1 MTESI
6 HIYRIQNNESK
17 KFNTF
22 ITFQNNISDAFFR
35 FFGFQLQV
43 EFIKFELLYNAMN
56 FHIKIQKLLEDSN
69 STNFFQR
76 FF

>member
-1 MTESI
+1 M
-6 HIYRIQNNESK
+6 H
-17 KFNTF
+17 
-22 ITFQNNISDAFFR
+22 FFG

-43 EFIKFELLYNAMN
+43 EFIKLELLYNAMN

-76 FF
+76 LF